1 MLPLREKSTAALFPC
16 ENYYYYFFKADM
28 CPQGGSGKRSILP
41 NHATVGVPLCD
52 LSRKNRTDRG
62 LFFEV
67 CGNQDQY
74 YNPKKAI
81 FTYQSLK
88 IYKNLVH
95 VLKFVTLENL

>member
-1 MLPLREKSTAALFPC
+1 
-16 ENYYYYFFKADM
+16 M
-28 CPQGGSGKRSILP
+28 CPQGESGKRSILP
-41 NHATVGVPLCD
+41 NHATVGVPLFD

-67 CGNQDQY
+67 CGNQDQC